1 MTAYLLRRLG
11 TSIIVL
17 IGISIFIFLLL
28 HAIYPSP
35 ARDVLGLRANNA
47 QIAAWNKDNGFD
59 RPVIAQYLSYMNA
72 LLHGNLGYSYA
83 NNQTVASLFQE
94 RLARSIYLS
103 GMALLIAILI
113 ALPLGIFQAVK
124 RNSLGDNIA
133 TSAAFILYSMPVF
146 ALGLIL
152 IQVFAIS
159 FPLFSFEASQST
171 SIWTV
176 IGDWRAM
183 LLPILTLAL
192 ISVAL
197 FSRYM
202 RSSSIDVLAQDYI
215 KVARAKGLPERLVLT
230 RHMVRNASLP
240 MVTLIGLSLP
250 ALLAGNLIVEYLFNY
265 QGLGLLFYSCL
276 GKADYPVL
284 LAYTLIGAV
293 QSGWRLAVREFSS
306 NRLAV
311 VGVGILVFFIVFC
324 FIGPIFYH
332 GNVENTDLIN
342 AHNPPGAGAP
352 LGTDVNGLDILGQ
365 LMKGGQAALEIGFFA
380 AFVAITIGALVGA
393 VAGLAGGVVD
403 TTLMRITDVFLS
415 VPFLF
420 VVLILAI
427 RYGASVLS
435 LSLVIGGFSWQVPA
449 RLVRGEVLTIR
460 ERDFVLAARAAGSGP
475 WRLIGRH
482 LLPNALGV
490 MIVNVTFQ
498 VADAIL
504 AVAYVGFL
512 GFGLHYPNIDWGDM
526 LSDGT
531 GYLTDGYWWL
541 IWPVLTCIV
550 LTVMALNFIGDAL
563 RDSLD
568 VRLRRR

>member
-11 TSIIVL
+11 SSIIVL

-103 GMALLIAILI
+103 GMALLISILI

-215 KVARAKGLPERLVLT
+215 KVARAKGLPERLVVM

-250 ALLAGNLIVEYLFNY
+250 ALLAGNLVIEYLFNY
-265 QGLGLLFYSCL
+265 QGLGLLFYNSL
-276 GKADYPVL
+276 SKADYPVL

-293 QSGWRLAVREFSS
+293 
-306 NRLAV
+306 
-311 VGVGILVFFIVFC
+311 
-324 FIGPIFYH
+324 
-332 GNVENTDLIN
+332 
-342 AHNPPGAGAP
+342 
-352 LGTDVNGLDILGQ
+352 
-365 LMKGGQAALEIGFFA
+365 
-380 AFVAITIGALVGA
+380 
-393 VAGLAGGVVD
+393 
-403 TTLMRITDVFLS
+403 
-415 VPFLF
+415 F
-420 VVLILAI
+420 VVLGNL
-427 RYGASVLS
+427 
-435 LSLVIGGFSWQVPA
+435 
-449 RLVRGEVLTIR
+449 
-460 ERDFVLAARAAGSGP
+460 
-475 WRLIGRH
+475 
-482 LLPNALGV
+482 
-490 MIVNVTFQ
+490 
-498 VADAIL
+498 VADFA
-504 AVAYVGFL
+504 
-512 GFGLHYPNIDWGDM
+512 
-526 LSDGT
+526 
-531 GYLTDGYWWL
+531 
-541 IWPVLTCIV
+541 
-550 LTVMALNFIGDAL
+550 LTVADPRI
-563 RDSLD
+563 
-568 VRLRRR
+568 RLA